1 MREIKLPVNVG
12 NVSIGREILRQ
23 TITIKDVAL
32 RAGCGV
38 ATVSRVLNNSG
49 STSVDMQQRVQ
60 AAADMLGF
68 EFSEVG
74 RSLQSSTTRT
84 IGCVVPSLAN
94 PVYADAVQG
103 AQEYF
108 QAAGYQTLL
117 VCTNYDTEFETQAIR
132 TLTAKQVD
140 GFVLTVSDTIFSE
153 GLKSIKSRGIPHC
166 LLFSMASDDEQ
177 SWSVDDLSAASRVSD
192 AFVEKGHIDVGF
204 LALKFKSS
212 DRARQRYQG
221 FVLGCHRNG
230 MKKPAL
236 LEINEDSQELTSFL
250 KDFLQKNP
258 TLTGIFAS
266 NDFLALATIRSARA
280 LGLNVPGDLSI
291 VGFDG
296 IEVGTMVEPSLATIV
311 TDPKMMGRG
320 AARTVLSVINGTSAP
335 VLPDPKLTFSFRAG
349 GSLAFPA
356 AERAD
361 DEKAATLSPSNNPTN
376 KNDKIQ
382 QERLK

>member
-1 MREIKLPVNVG
+1 MRQPA
-12 NVSIGREILRQ
+12 
-23 TITIKDVAL
+23 TIKDVAL

-38 ATVSRVLNNSG
+38 ATVSRVLNNTG
-49 STSVDMQQRVQ
+49 SASAEMRQRVQ
-60 AAADMLGF
+60 AAADTLGF

-103 AQEYF
+103 AQESF
-108 QAAGYQTLL
+108 HAAGYQTLL
-117 VCTNYDTEFETQAIR
+117 VCTNYDPEIETQAIR

-140 GFVLTVSDTIFSE
+140 GFVLTVSDALSSE

-166 LLFSMASDDEQ
+166 LLFSMAPDDEL
-177 SWSVDDLSAASRVSD
+177 SWSVDDRSAASRVSD
-192 AFVEKGHIDVGF
+192 AFAEGGHSDVGF

-212 DRARQRYQG
+212 DRARQRHQG
-221 FVLGCHRNG
+221 FVQGCSRNG

-236 LEINEDSQELTSFL
+236 LEIDEDSQELTNLLREFL
-250 KDFLQKNP
+250 MENP

-266 NDFLALATIRSARA
+266 NDFLALATIRSARS
-280 LGLNVPGDLSI
+280 LGLTVPGDLSI

-311 TDPKMMGRG
+311 TDPKMMGSG
-320 AARTVLSVINGTSAP
+320 AASTVLSVINGTPAP
-335 VLPDPKLTFSFRAG
+335 ILPDPELTFSFRTG
-349 GSLAFPA
+349 GSLASPV

-361 DEKAATLSPSNNPTN
+361 GEKAATLSPSNNPTK
-376 KNDKIQ
+376 KNHKSNGRD
-382 QERLK
+382 

>member
-1 MREIKLPVNVG
+1 M
-12 NVSIGREILRQ
+12 RQ

-230 MKKPAL
+230 MKKPCL
-236 LEINEDSQELTSFL
+236 LYT
-250 KDFLQKNP
+250 
-258 TLTGIFAS
+258 
-266 NDFLALATIRSARA
+266 
-280 LGLNVPGDLSI
+280 
-291 VGFDG
+291 
-296 IEVGTMVEPSLATIV
+296 
-311 TDPKMMGRG
+311 
-320 AARTVLSVINGTSAP
+320 
-335 VLPDPKLTFSFRAG
+335 
-349 GSLAFPA
+349 
-356 AERAD
+356 
-361 DEKAATLSPSNNPTN
+361 SPSPR
-376 KNDKIQ
+376 DS
-382 QERLK
+382 R